1 MWMGTLQHFV
11 LLNLNLNTVL
21 AYASLLSIY
30 LAAILVCPQT
40 RLQYWPDPIN
50 IQLPPP
56 AFNFSTSLFQ
66 PNKPNQKVWKK
77 HQTIHSNNADFTE
90 LVFPRRIWKVWLG
103 LALVLL
109 MVPLRCEVLL
119 MCLYNSSLFRN
130 AAHLETMVTSCGGSR
145 IKATLESSTAC
156 IVWNVSVSHGA
167 HHREGSFLP

>member
-1 MWMGTLQHFV
+1 MGTLQHFV

-66 PNKPNQKVWKK
+66 PNKPIKRYEKNIKRSIATM
-77 HQTIHSNNADFTE
+77 QT
-90 LVFPRRIWKVWLG
+90 
-103 LALVLL
+103 LL
-109 MVPLRCEVLL
+109 
-119 MCLYNSSLFRN
+119 N
-130 AAHLETMVTSCGGSR
+130 
-145 IKATLESSTAC
+145 
-156 IVWNVSVSHGA
+156 
-167 HHREGSFLP
+167 